1 MATPVLYAH
10 PFSSYSQ
17 KVLIAFH
24 EKGAPFELR
33 LLSSENPAAIAE
45 RHALWP
51 LDKFPVLHV
60 DGRTVVESSV
70 IVEWL
75 DLHHTGGGRLVP
87 ADPDAA
93 LEVRMLDRVFDNHV
107 MTPVQTVVFD
117 RARPEGARDPYGVRL
132 ARELLDRAY
141 RWLDERLAAR
151 EWAAA
156 GTFSL
161 ADCAAAPALLYA
173 SWVHPFR
180 EHAALSAYLRRLRAR
195 PSFRRCVEDAR
206 PYRHLF
212 PGGAPADA
220 D

>member
-1 MATPVLYAH
+1 MA
-10 PFSSYSQ
+10 
-17 KVLIAFH
+17 
-24 EKGAPFELR
+24 
-33 LLSSENPAAIAE
+33 AA
-45 RHALWP
+45 R
-51 LDKFPVLHV
+51 
-60 DGRTVVESSV
+60 
-70 IVEWL
+70 
-75 DLHHTGGGRLVP
+75 RLVP

-93 LEVRMLDRVFDNHV
+93 LEVRTLDRVFDNYV
-107 MTPVQTVVFD
+107 MTPVQTIVLD
-117 RARPEGARDPYGVRL
+117 RARPEGDRDPFGFGQ

-151 EWAAA
+151 EWAAC

-173 SWVHPFR
+173 GWVHPFR
-180 EHAALSAYLRRLRAR
+180 ERAALSAYLRRLRAR

-212 PGGAPADA
+212 PGGAPPDA